1 MSFLFAILDLY
12 STGPNFDDMLLLE
25 TELPDEL
32 MAGGP
37 SSWEQQMVTN
47 KPPAQGPGPGQ
58 IYNTTQMNGGDDAIV
73 PPSVLQRQQH
83 QQQLAHLLQQGQ
95 KNPMVGNP
103 HLNQLT
109 NKSQGGPNVTAVMNN
124 LAGVGNMTMSMA
136 PNNGTNNAMTM
147 QGKLTFQFMFSL
159 CCVWKNLRAS
169 SNFW

>member
-1 MSFLFAILDLY
+1 
-12 STGPNFDDMLLLE
+12 MLLLE

-58 IYNTTQMNGGDDAIV
+58 IYSNAQMNGGDEAIV
-73 PPSVLQRQQH
+73 PPNVASLQRQQ
-83 QQQLAHLLQQGQ
+83 QQQQHLAHLLQQGQ

-109 NKSQGGPNVTAVMNN
+109 NKSGPNVTAVMNN
-124 LAGVGNMTMSMA
+124 LGVSNMTMSMA
-136 PNNGTNNAMTM
+136 PNNNGTNAMTM
-147 QGKLTFQFMFSL
+147 QGKLTLELDFFMTISQ
-159 CCVWKNLRAS
+159 VKN
-169 SNFW
+169 